1 MLKIE
6 ALPIPFDGWIYFS
19 DLEKKEV
26 GQNPT
31 ARASAELDSQDVPF

>member
-6 ALPIPFDGWIYFS
+6 SLPVPFDGWIYFS

-31 ARASAELDSQDVPF
+31 ATPIQDITEDVPF